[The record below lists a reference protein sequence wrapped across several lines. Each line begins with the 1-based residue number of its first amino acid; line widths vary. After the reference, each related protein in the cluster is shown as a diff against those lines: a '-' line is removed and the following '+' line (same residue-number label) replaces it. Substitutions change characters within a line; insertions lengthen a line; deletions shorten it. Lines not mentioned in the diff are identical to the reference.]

1 MNTRKLFNGIFL
13 AGMLL
18 VNAISGAAVA
28 ATTVTGS
35 AAAGKGESCS
45 LFKNGKIEKSVLATL
60 LNAAKNGHMYR
71 VETSTSQIR
80 FCVDS
85 KIKNVEG
92 SFKDVQG
99 GIALNQKQ
107 ADSEQAVIVINTR
120 SLETGSSLVKN
131 VIKSEDFFDVE
142 KYPEILFVSAG
153 VEWKSPTKAV
163 LKGKLTLHGV
173 TKSVHFDVE
182 LTGAAGQSAQ
192 NEEII
197 MVRATTTIKRSDY
210 GMGNFS
216 GMVND
221 SVKLCMSVKAKKYH
235 A

>member
-1 MNTRKLFNGIFL
+1 MNTRKLINGTFL

-18 VNAISGAAVA
+18 VNALSGAAVA
-28 ATTVTGS
+28 AS
-35 AAAGKGESCS
+35 AANESCS
-45 LFKNGKIEKSVLATL
+45 LFENGKIEKSVLATL

-71 VETSTSQIR
+71 VQTSTSEIR

-99 GIALNQKQ
+99 GIALDQQQ
-107 ADSEQAVIVINTR
+107 ANSEQAVIVINTQ

-131 VIKSEDFFDVE
+131 VIKGEDFFDVE
-142 KYPEILFVSAG
+142 KYPEILFVSTG
-153 VEWKSPTKAV
+153 VEWTSPTKAV

-173 TKSVHFDVE
+173 TKSVRFDVE
-182 LTGAAGQSAQ
+182 LTGAGGKAPQ
-192 NEEII
+192 NEENI

-221 SVKLCMSVKAKKYH
+221 AVKLCMSVKAKKYST
-235 A
+235 

>member
-1 MNTRKLFNGIFL
+1 MNTRKFFNGTFL

-18 VNAISGAAVA
+18 VNALSGVAVA
-28 ATTVTGS
+28 AS
-35 AAAGKGESCS
+35 AAGKSCS
-45 LFKNGKIEKSVLATL
+45 LFENGKIEKSVLATL
-60 LNAAKNGHMYR
+60 LKAAKNGHMYR
-71 VETSTSQIR
+71 VQTSTSQIR

-107 ADSEQAVIVINTR
+107 TDSGQAVIVINTR
-120 SLETGSSLVKN
+120 SLETGNLLVKN
-131 VIKSEDFFDVE
+131 VIKGKDFFDVE
-142 KYPEILFVSAG
+142 KYPEILFVSTG
-153 VEWKSPTKAV
+153 VEWTSPTKAV

-173 TKSVHFDVE
+173 TKTVRFDVE
-182 LTGAAGQSAQ
+182 LTGAGGKAAQ

-197 MVRATTTIKRSDY
+197 LVRATTTIKRSDF

-221 SVKLCMSVKAKKYH
+221 AVKLCMSVKAKKYS

>member
-1 MNTRKLFNGIFL
+1 MNTRKFFNGTFL

-18 VNAISGAAVA
+18 VNALSGVAVA
-28 ATTVTGS
+28 AS
-35 AAAGKGESCS
+35 AAGKSCS
-45 LFKNGKIEKSVLATL
+45 LFENGKIEKSVLATL
-60 LNAAKNGHMYR
+60 LKAAKNGHMYR
-71 VETSTSQIR
+71 VQTSTSQIR

-107 ADSEQAVIVINTR
+107 TDSEQAVIVINTR
-120 SLETGSSLVKN
+120 SLETGNLLVKN
-131 VIKSEDFFDVE
+131 VIKGKDFFDVE
-142 KYPEILFVSAG
+142 KYPEILFVSTG
-153 VEWKSPTKAV
+153 VEWTSPTKAV

-173 TKSVHFDVE
+173 TKTVRFDVE
-182 LTGAAGQSAQ
+182 LTGAGGKAAQ

-197 MVRATTTIKRSDY
+197 LVRATTTIKRSDF

-221 SVKLCMSVKAKKYH
+221 AVKLCMSVKAKKYS

>member
-1 MNTRKLFNGIFL
+1 MNTRKLFNGTFL
-13 AGMLL
+13 AGILL
-18 VNAISGAAVA
+18 VNTLSGAAVA
-28 ATTVTGS
+28 ASNIVSTGS
-35 AAAGKGESCS
+35 VAGATCS
-45 LFKNGKIEKSVLATL
+45 LFENGKIEKSVLATL

-71 VETSTSQIR
+71 VQTSTSEIR

-99 GIALNQKQ
+99 GIALDHKLAN
-107 ADSEQAVIVINTR
+107 SEQAVIVINTR

-131 VIKSEDFFDVE
+131 VIKGEDFFDVE
-142 KYPEILFVSAG
+142 KYPEILFVSTG
-153 VEWKSPTKAV
+153 VEWTSPTKAV

-173 TKSVHFDVE
+173 TKSVRFDVE
-182 LTGAAGQSAQ
+182 LTGAGGKAPQ
-192 NEEII
+192 NEESIL
-197 MVRATTTIKRSDY
+197 VRATTTIKRSDY

-221 SVKLCMSVKAKKYH
+221 SVKLCMSVKAKKYS

>member
-1 MNTRKLFNGIFL
+1 MNTRKLFNGTFL

-18 VNAISGAAVA
+18 VNLLSGAAVA
-28 ATTVTGS
+28 AST
-35 AAAGKGESCS
+35 AGKGTTCS
-45 LFKNGKIEKSVLATL
+45 LFESGKIEKSVLATL

-71 VETSTSQIR
+71 VQTSTSEIR

-92 SFKDVQG
+92 SFKDVRG

-107 ADSEQAVIVINTR
+107 ADTEQAVIVINTR
-120 SLETGSSLVKN
+120 SLQTGNLLVKN
-131 VIKSEDFFDVE
+131 VIKGEDFFDVE
-142 KYPEILFVSAG
+142 KYPEILFVSTG
-153 VEWKSPTKAV
+153 VTWTSPTKAV

-173 TKSVHFDVE
+173 TKSVRFDVE
-182 LTGAAGQSAQ
+182 LTGTGGKSAQ

-221 SVKLCMSVKAKKYH
+221 AVKLCMSVKAKKYS

>member
-1 MNTRKLFNGIFL
+1 MNTRKLFNGTFL

-18 VNAISGAAVA
+18 VNALSGVAVA
-28 ATTVTGS
+28 AS
-35 AAAGKGESCS
+35 AAGESCS
-45 LFKNGKIEKSVLATL
+45 LFENGKIEKSVLATL

-71 VETSTSQIR
+71 VQTSTSEIR

-99 GIALNQKQ
+99 GIALDQQQ
-107 ADSEQAVIVINTR
+107 ANSEQAVIVINTK

-131 VIKSEDFFDVE
+131 VIQGEDFFDVE
-142 KYPEILFVSAG
+142 KYPEILFVSTG
-153 VEWKSPTKAV
+153 VEWTSPTKAV

-173 TKSVHFDVE
+173 TKSVRFDVE
-182 LTGAAGQSAQ
+182 LTGAVGKASQ
-192 NEEII
+192 NEENI

-221 SVKLCMSVKAKKYH
+221 SVKLCMSVKARKYRV
-235 A
+235 

>member
-1 MNTRKLFNGIFL
+1 MNTRKLFNGTFL

-18 VNAISGAAVA
+18 VNALSGVAVA
-28 ATTVTGS
+28 AS
-35 AAAGKGESCS
+35 AAGKSCS
-45 LFKNGKIEKSVLATL
+45 LFENGKIEKSVLATL

-71 VETSTSQIR
+71 VQTSTSQIR

-92 SFKDVQG
+92 SFKDVRG

-107 ADSEQAVIVINTR
+107 TDGEQAVIVINTK

-131 VIKSEDFFDVE
+131 VIEGEDFFDIE
-142 KYPEILFVSAG
+142 KYPEILFVSTG
-153 VEWKSPTKAV
+153 VEWTSPTKAV

-182 LTGAAGQSAQ
+182 LTGVKGKSVD
-192 NEEII
+192 NEENIL
-197 MVRATTTIKRSDY
+197 VRATTTIKRSDY

-216 GMVND
+216 GVVND
-221 SVKLCMSVKAKKYH
+221 SVKLCMSVKAKKY
-235 A
+235 AA

>member
-1 MNTRKLFNGIFL
+1 MNTRKLINGTFL

-18 VNAISGAAVA
+18 VNALSGAAIAASSVA
-28 ATTVTGS
+28 VTGPG
-35 AAAGKGESCS
+35 AGESCS
-45 LFKNGKIEKSVLATL
+45 LFENGKIEKSVLATL

-71 VETSTSQIR
+71 VQTLTSEIR

-92 SFKDVQG
+92 SFKDVRG
-99 GIALNQKQ
+99 GIALNQQQ
-107 ADSEQAVIVINTR
+107 ADSEQAVIVINTE
-120 SLETGSSLVKN
+120 SLETGSLLVKN
-131 VIKSEDFFDVE
+131 VIKGEDFFDVE
-142 KYPEILFVSAG
+142 KYPEILFVSTG
-153 VEWKSPTKAV
+153 VEWTSPTKAV
-163 LKGKLTLHGV
+163 LKGNLTLHGV
-173 TKSVHFDVE
+173 TKSVRFDVE
-182 LTGAAGQSAQ
+182 LTGAGGKTPQ

-197 MVRATTTIKRSDY
+197 TVRATTTIKRSDY

-221 SVKLCMSVKAKKYH
+221 AVKLCMSVKAKKYQ

>member
-1 MNTRKLFNGIFL
+1 MNTRKFFNGTFL

-18 VNAISGAAVA
+18 VNALSGVAVA
-28 ATTVTGS
+28 AS
-35 AAAGKGESCS
+35 AAGKSCS
-45 LFKNGKIEKSVLATL
+45 LFENGKIEKSVLATL
-60 LNAAKNGHMYR
+60 LKAAKNGHMYR
-71 VETSTSQIR
+71 VQTSTSQIR

-107 ADSEQAVIVINTR
+107 TDSGQAVIVINTR
-120 SLETGSSLVKN
+120 SLETGNLLVKN
-131 VIKSEDFFDVE
+131 VIKGEDFFDVK
-142 KYPEILFVSAG
+142 KYPEILFVSTG
-153 VEWKSPTKAV
+153 VKWTSPTKAV

-173 TKSVHFDVE
+173 TKSVRFDVE
-182 LTGAAGQSAQ
+182 LTGAGGKAAQ

-197 MVRATTTIKRSDY
+197 LVRATTTIKRSDF

-221 SVKLCMSVKAKKYH
+221 AVKLCMSVKAKKYS

>member
-1 MNTRKLFNGIFL
+1 MNTKKLLNWTFL

-18 VNAISGAAVA
+18 VNALSGTAVA
-28 ATTVTGS
+28 AS
-35 AAAGKGESCS
+35 AAAKSCS
-45 LFKNGKIEKSVLATL
+45 LFENGKIEKSVLATL

-71 VETSTSQIR
+71 VQSSTSQIR

-92 SFKDVQG
+92 RFKDVRG

-107 ADSEQAVIVINTR
+107 ADSEQAVIVINTK

-131 VIKSEDFFDVE
+131 VIKGEDFFNVE
-142 KYPEILFVSAG
+142 KYPEILFVSTG
-153 VEWKSPTKAV
+153 VEWTSPTKAV

-173 TKSVHFDVE
+173 TKSVYFDVE
-182 LTGAAGQSAQ
+182 LTGAGGKSAS
-192 NEEII
+192 NEENI

-210 GMGNFS
+210 GMDNFS
-216 GMVND
+216 GVVND
-221 SVKLCMSVKAKKYH
+221 TVKLCMSVKAKKYS

>member
-1 MNTRKLFNGIFL
+1 MNTRKFFNGTFL

-18 VNAISGAAVA
+18 VNALSGVAVA
-28 ATTVTGS
+28 AS
-35 AAAGKGESCS
+35 AAGKSCS
-45 LFKNGKIEKSVLATL
+45 LFENGKIEKSVLATL
-60 LNAAKNGHMYR
+60 LKAAKNGHMYR
-71 VETSTSQIR
+71 VQTSTSQIR

-107 ADSEQAVIVINTR
+107 TDSEQAVIVINTR
-120 SLETGSSLVKN
+120 SLETGNLLVKN
-131 VIKSEDFFDVE
+131 VIKGKDFFDVE
-142 KYPEILFVSAG
+142 KYPEILFVSTG
-153 VEWKSPTKAV
+153 VEWTSPTKAV

-173 TKSVHFDVE
+173 TKSVRFDVE
-182 LTGAAGQSAQ
+182 LTGAGGKAAQ

-197 MVRATTTIKRSDY
+197 LVRATTTIKRSDF

-221 SVKLCMSVKAKKYH
+221 AVKLCMSVKAKKYS

>member
-1 MNTRKLFNGIFL
+1 MNTRKIFNRTFL

-18 VNAISGAAVA
+18 VNTLSGAAVA
-28 ATTVTGS
+28 ASSIAVTAPG
-35 AAAGKGESCS
+35 AGESCS
-45 LFKNGKIEKSVLATL
+45 LFENGKIGKSVLATL

-71 VETSTSQIR
+71 VQTSTSEIR

-99 GIALNQKQ
+99 GIALNQKP
-107 ADSEQAVIVINTR
+107 ADREQAVIVINTR
-120 SLETGSSLVKN
+120 SLETGNLLVKN
-131 VIKSEDFFDVE
+131 VIKGKDFFDVE
-142 KYPEILFVSAG
+142 KYPEILFVSTG
-153 VEWKSPTKAV
+153 VEWRSPTKAV

-173 TKSVHFDVE
+173 TKSVRFDVE
-182 LTGAAGQSAQ
+182 LTGAGGKAPQ

-221 SVKLCMSVKAKKYH
+221 AVKLCMSVKAKKYH

>member
-1 MNTRKLFNGIFL
+1 MNTRKLFNRTLL

-18 VNAISGAAVA
+18 VNALSGVAVA
-28 ATTVTGS
+28 AS
-35 AAAGKGESCS
+35 AAGTSCS
-45 LFKNGKIEKSVLATL
+45 LFDNGKIEKSVLATL

-71 VETSTSQIR
+71 VQASTSQIR

-92 SFKDVQG
+92 SFHDVKG
-99 GIALNQKQ
+99 GIALDHKVAN
-107 ADSEQAVIVINTR
+107 SEQAVIVINTK
-120 SLETGSSLVKN
+120 SVKTGNPLVKN

-142 KYPEILFVSAG
+142 KYPEILFVSTG
-153 VEWKSPTKAV
+153 IEWTSPTKAV

-173 TKSVHFDVE
+173 TKSVYFDVE
-182 LTGAAGQSAQ
+182 LTGNGGKAPQ
-192 NEEII
+192 NDENI

-221 SVKLCMSVKAKKYH
+221 SVKLCMSVKAKKYS

>member
-1 MNTRKLFNGIFL
+1 MNTRKFFNGTFL

-18 VNAISGAAVA
+18 VNALSGVAVA
-28 ATTVTGS
+28 AS
-35 AAAGKGESCS
+35 AAGKSCS
-45 LFKNGKIEKSVLATL
+45 LFENGKIEKSVLATL
-60 LNAAKNGHMYR
+60 LKAAKNGHMYR
-71 VETSTSQIR
+71 VQTSTSQIR

-107 ADSEQAVIVINTR
+107 TDSGQAVIVINTR
-120 SLETGSSLVKN
+120 SLETGNLLVKN
-131 VIKSEDFFDVE
+131 VIKGKDFFDVE
-142 KYPEILFVSAG
+142 KYPEILFVSTG
-153 VEWKSPTKAV
+153 VEWTSPTKAV

-173 TKSVHFDVE
+173 TKTVRFDVE
-182 LTGAAGQSAQ
+182 LTGAGGKAAQ

-221 SVKLCMSVKAKKYH
+221 AVKLCMSVKAKKYS

>member
-1 MNTRKLFNGIFL
+1 MNTRKFFNGTFL

-18 VNAISGAAVA
+18 VNALSGVAVA
-28 ATTVTGS
+28 AS
-35 AAAGKGESCS
+35 AAGKSCS
-45 LFKNGKIEKSVLATL
+45 LFENGKIEKSVLATL
-60 LNAAKNGHMYR
+60 LKAAKNGHMYR
-71 VETSTSQIR
+71 VQTSTSQIR

-107 ADSEQAVIVINTR
+107 TDSEQAVIVINTR
-120 SLETGSSLVKN
+120 SLETGNLLVKN
-131 VIKSEDFFDVE
+131 VIKGKDFFDVE
-142 KYPEILFVSAG
+142 KYPEILFVSTG
-153 VEWKSPTKAV
+153 VEWTSPTKAV

-173 TKSVHFDVE
+173 TKSVRFDVE
-182 LTGAAGQSAQ
+182 LTGAGGKAAQ

-197 MVRATTTIKRSDY
+197 LVRATTTIKRSDY

-221 SVKLCMSVKAKKYH
+221 AVKLCMSVKAKKYS

>member
-1 MNTRKLFNGIFL
+1 MNTRKLFNRTFL

-18 VNAISGAAVA
+18 VNALSGAAVA
-28 ATTVTGS
+28 ASNVTATGPG
-35 AAAGKGESCS
+35 AGESCS
-45 LFKNGKIEKSVLATL
+45 LFENGKIEKSVLATL

-71 VETSTSQIR
+71 VQTSTSEIR

-99 GIALNQKQ
+99 GIALDHKLAN
-107 ADSEQAVIVINTR
+107 SEQAVIVINTK
-120 SLETGSSLVKN
+120 SLETGSSLVRN
-131 VIKSEDFFDVE
+131 VIKGEDFFDVE
-142 KYPEILFVSAG
+142 KYPEILFVSTG
-153 VEWKSPTKAV
+153 VEWTSPTKAV

-173 TKSVHFDVE
+173 TKPVHFDVE
-182 LTGAAGQSAQ
+182 LTDVGGKPAQ
-192 NEEII
+192 NEENI
-197 MVRATTTIKRSDY
+197 MVRATTTINRSDY

-216 GMVND
+216 GMVNET
-221 SVKLCMSVKAKKYH
+221 VKLCMSVKAKKYS

>member
-1 MNTRKLFNGIFL
+1 MNTRKLLNWTFL
-13 AGMLL
+13 AGMLF
-18 VNAISGAAVA
+18 VNALSGTAVA
-28 ATTVTGS
+28 AS
-35 AAAGKGESCS
+35 AAGKSCS
-45 LFKNGKIEKSVLATL
+45 LFDNGKIEKSVLATL

-71 VETSTSQIR
+71 VQTSTSQIR

-99 GIALNQKQ
+99 GIALDQKQ
-107 ADSEQAVIVINTR
+107 ASGEQAVIVINTK

-131 VIKSEDFFDVE
+131 VIEGEDFFDVE
-142 KYPEILFVSAG
+142 KYPEILFVSTG
-153 VEWKSPTKAV
+153 VEWTSPTKAV

-173 TKSVHFDVE
+173 TKSVHFNVE
-182 LTGAAGQSAQ
+182 LTGVGGKSTE
-192 NEEII
+192 NI
-197 MVRATTTIKRSDY
+197 MVRATTTIKRSEY

-216 GMVND
+216 GVVND
-221 SVKLCMSVKAKKYH
+221 SVKLCMSVKAKKYS